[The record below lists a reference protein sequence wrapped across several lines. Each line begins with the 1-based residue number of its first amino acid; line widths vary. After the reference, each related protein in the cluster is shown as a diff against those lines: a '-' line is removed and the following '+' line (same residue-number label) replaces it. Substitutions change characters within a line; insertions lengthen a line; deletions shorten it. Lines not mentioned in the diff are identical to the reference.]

1 MKVYIIIALQK
12 FGMDWDIIKTVFT
25 NRDEAVEVCHN
36 LNNSISGYEYSV
48 QEMELK

>member
-25 NRDEAVEVCHN
+25 NKDEAVEVCRS

-48 QEMELK
+48 KEMELK

>member
-1 MKVYIIIALQK
+1 MTVYIIIALQK

-25 NRDEAVEVCHN
+25 NREEAIEVCCS

-48 QEMELK
+48 KEMELK

>member
-1 MKVYIIIALQK
+1 MTVYIIIALQK

-25 NRDEAVEVCHN
+25 NRDEAIEVCRS
-36 LNNSISGYEYSV
+36 LNNSISGYEYSI